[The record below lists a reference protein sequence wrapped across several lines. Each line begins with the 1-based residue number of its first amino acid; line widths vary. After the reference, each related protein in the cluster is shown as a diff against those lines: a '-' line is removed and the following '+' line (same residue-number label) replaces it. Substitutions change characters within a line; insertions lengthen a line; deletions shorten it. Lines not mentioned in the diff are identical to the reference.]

1 MKSEISRR
9 RMLQVSGAFVG
20 GAVVGGTIINSVNS
34 MTKSEGSKSTAWTWK
49 PIKPESIQER
59 AYQSAW
65 AKIGCMY
72 GVVES
77 VLGTLADKYGAPYN
91 TFPIAAT
98 VYGSGG
104 IGGIGSLCGTVNAGG
119 MLFGIFVDKQQEL
132 FALCNELSLWY
143 EKTAMPVYKPVE
155 PLQDIPVMAT
165 VSGSNLCH
173 ISCTKWSNAS
183 GHKLMTMQHFERC
196 NRMVA
201 DVAVKIVTMLNQYT
215 GRELTYHEKLNIFS
229 EGCISCHSPAKEKGD
244 VSANMSC
251 DTCHDN
257 PHLSDGVTKRRT
269 ISDTAMERN

>member
-1 MKSEISRR
+1 MESEITRR
-9 RMLQVSGAFVG
+9 KMLHISGAAFG
-20 GAVVGGTIINSVNS
+20 GAVLYSTESIAMARAPKKAEWKWQTIL
-34 MTKSEGSKSTAWTWK
+34 
-49 PIKPESIQER
+49 PESIQER

-91 TFPIAAT
+91 SFPVGAT
-98 VYGSGG
+98 IYGSGG
-104 IGGIGSLCGTVNAGG
+104 IGGVGSLCGTVNAGG
-119 MLFGIFVDKQQEL
+119 LLFGIFVEKQEDL

-143 EKTAMPVYKPVE
+143 EKTSMPVYKPVK
-155 PLQDIPVMAT
+155 PNQDIPILTT

-173 ISCTKWSNAS
+173 ISCTKWSKVS
-183 GHKLMTMQHFERC
+183 GHKLMTMAHFERC

-201 DVAVKIVTMLNQYT
+201 DVAMKIVTMLNQYT
-215 GRELTYHEKLNIFS
+215 EKKLAFTEKPNEFS
-229 EGCISCHSPAKEKGD
+229 GGCLLCHGPGKDTGN

-257 PHLSDGVTKRRT
+257 PH
-269 ISDTAMERN
+269 